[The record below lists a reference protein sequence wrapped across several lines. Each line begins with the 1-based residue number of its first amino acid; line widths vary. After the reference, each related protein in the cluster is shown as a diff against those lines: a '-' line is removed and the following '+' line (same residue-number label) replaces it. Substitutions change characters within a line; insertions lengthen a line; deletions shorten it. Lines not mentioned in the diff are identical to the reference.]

1 MLCRGTDN
9 FAGAGEPFAN
19 VGVMTTVDDNYT
31 GHVEPGTAARRTL
44 PAASIVKASVG
55 PMDNNAYLITCSQ
68 TGETLLIDAAND
80 AEILLGLI
88 ERYAPTVSLIVTSHQ
103 HQDHWLA
110 LEAVAKATGAPT
122 ASHQLDSEPLPVKPT
137 RLLANGDTIKIGNL
151 SFDVIHL
158 QGHTPGSVAL
168 ALSGADPDT
177 GATHLFTGDCLFPG
191 GVGKTW
197 KPGDFEQL
205 LDHVTSRVFN
215 VYGDSTVVYPGHGD
229 DTTLGAERPHLAEW
243 HERGW

>member
-9 FAGAGEPFAN
+9 VAGAVRPFAN
-19 VGVMTTVDDNYT
+19 VGTMTVIEDNYT
-31 GHVEPGTAARRTL
+31 GHVEPGTGARRTL
-44 PAASIVKASVG
+44 PAASIVKVSVG
-55 PMDNNAYLITCSQ
+55 PMDNNAYLVTCSQ

-80 AEILLGLI
+80 AEVLLELI
-88 ERYAPTVSLIVTSHQ
+88 ERYAPKLALIVTSHQ

-110 LEAVAKATGAPT
+110 LDTVAKATAAPT
-122 ASHQLDSEPLPVKPT
+122 AAHQLDAEALPVTPS
-137 RLLANGDTIKIGNL
+137 RLLANGDTVTIGNL

-168 ALSGADPDT
+168 ALDGADPET

-191 GVGKTW
+191 GIGKTW
-197 KPGDFEQL
+197 QPGDFERL
-205 LDHVTSRVFN
+205 LDQITSRVFD

-229 DTTLGAERPHLAEW
+229 DTTLGNERPHLAEW
-243 HERGW
+243 RERGW